1 MKTALV
7 FAIWTPLVLL
17 FPNLFFCH
25 SIGLMHGLI
34 EMLECRNGMIT
45 EEQCLSTEEVLYT
58 LLTLCCSNDD
68 VDDDDRGGGI

>member
-17 FPNLFFCH
+17 FPNLLFCH

-34 EMLECRNGMIT
+34 EMLECRNGIIT